1 MRQIAFTKMHGLGN
15 DYIYVNTMEYPLDNP
30 SELSVKWSTL
40 SGIKVLR
47 LRLDKEG
54 QLLDVNV
61 EMGKGIPLKVNLPDG
76 NCGNWILGDLFA
88 CGKRFRGTAVDV
100 GNPHLVLFVP
110 DAEAAPVAEAGP
122 LFENSPMFPDRAN
135 IEFAQVIDERH
146 IRMRVWERGSGIT
159 QACGTGACATAVAAA
174 MAGYTRPD
182 GCTVI
187 MDGGSLDV
195 SWDPATKDI
204 HMTGTA
210 TTVFEGTIEM
220 ED

>member
-1 MRQIAFTKMHGLGN
+1 
-15 DYIYVNTMEYPLDNP
+15 
-30 SELSVKWSTL
+30 
-40 SGIKVLR
+40 
-47 LRLDKEG
+47 
-54 QLLDVNV
+54 
-61 EMGKGIPLKVNLPDG
+61 
-76 NCGNWILGDLFA
+76 
-88 CGKRFRGTAVDV
+88 
-100 GNPHLVLFVP
+100 
-110 DAEAAPVAEAGP
+110 
-122 LFENSPMFPDRAN
+122 MFPDRAN